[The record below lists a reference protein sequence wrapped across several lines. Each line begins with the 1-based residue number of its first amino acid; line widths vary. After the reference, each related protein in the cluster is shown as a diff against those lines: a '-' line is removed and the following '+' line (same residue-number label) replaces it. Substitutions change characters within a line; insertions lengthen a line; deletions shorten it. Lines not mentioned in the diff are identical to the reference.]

1 MGGEIDLAM
10 IPVNEPLLDG
20 NELKYLA
27 ECINTGWISSAGRFI
42 EEFEQ
47 GWARYV
53 GMDHGVSVANGTVAL
68 ELAMAALNL
77 PPQSEVILPSFTI
90 ISCAQAVIR
99 AGCVPV
105 AVDCEPDT
113 WCLDAEQAARAVT
126 PRTKAV
132 MPVHI
137 YGHPVDMD
145 PLKELAQRHGLVIV
159 EDAAEAHGAKYKGV
173 SCGGLGHV
181 SCFSF
186 YANKIVTT
194 GEGGMVLT
202 SDPKLAQRLRYMRNL
217 CFNEKTRFWH
227 EDLGFNYRLTNLQAA
242 VGLAQMERIEKFLAG
257 KREMAKAY
265 NEGLKDLPLQL
276 PVQKTWAEN
285 VYWMYGVVLDDAV
298 AFEAKELADR
308 LAEQG
313 VQTRPFFR
321 GLHEQPVLRR
331 MGFFNN
337 LKLPVTERISRRGL
351 YLPSGQALTE
361 EQINR
366 VIGAVRRALKAV

>member
-1 MGGEIDLAM
+1 M

-20 NELKYLA
+20 DELKYLT
-27 ECINTGWISSAGRFI
+27 ECIKTGWISSAGRFI

-53 GMDHGVSVANGTVAL
+53 GMEHGVSVANGTVAL
-68 ELAMAALNL
+68 ELAMAALDL

-105 AVDCEPDT
+105 AVDCAPDT
-113 WCLDAEQAARAVT
+113 WCLDVDQAAAAVT
-126 PRTKAV
+126 PKTKAI

-145 PLKELAQRHGLVIV
+145 PLQDLAQRHGLIIV
-159 EDAAEAHGAKYKGV
+159 EDAAEAHGAEYKGQK
-173 SCGGLGHV
+173 CGGLGDV

-202 SDPKLAQRLRYMRNL
+202 SDRNLAQRLRYMRNL
-217 CFNEKTRFWH
+217 CFQEKTRFWH

-242 VGLAQMERIEKFLAG
+242 VGVAQMERIEKFLAG
-257 KREMAKAY
+257 KLEMARAY
-265 NEGLKDLPLQL
+265 HEGLKDLPLQL
-276 PVQKTWAEN
+276 PVEKPWAKN
-285 VYWMYGVVLDDAV
+285 VYWMYGLVLDDTV
-298 AFEAKELADR
+298 GFEAKELAER
-308 LAEQG
+308 LAAQG

-331 MGFFNN
+331 MGLFKD
-337 LKLPVTERISRRGL
+337 LRLPVTERISRRGL
-351 YLPSGQALTE
+351 YLPSGQALTK
-361 EQINR
+361 EQINQ
-366 VIGAVRRALKAV
+366 VIEAVRRALEAA

>member
-1 MGGEIDLAM
+1 M

-53 GMDHGVSVANGTVAL
+53 GMEHGVSVANGTVAL

-90 ISCAQAVIR
+90 ISCAQAIIR

-113 WCLDAEQAARAVT
+113 WCMDMDQAAKAVT
-126 PRTKAV
+126 SKTKAI

-145 PLKELAQRHGLVIV
+145 PLRDLAQRHGLVIV
-159 EDAAEAHGAKYKGV
+159 EDAAEAHGAKYKGAR
-173 SCGGLGHV
+173 CGGLGHV

-202 SDPKLAQRLRYMRNL
+202 SDRDLAQRLRYMRNL
-217 CFNEKTRFWH
+217 CFQGKTRFWH

-257 KREMAKAY
+257 KRAMAKAY
-265 NEGLKDLPLQL
+265 NEGLKDLPLHL
-276 PVQKTWAEN
+276 PAQKPWAEN
-285 VYWMYGVVLDDAV
+285 VYWMYGMVLDDAV
-298 AFEAKELADR
+298 AFEAKELAER

-321 GLHEQPVLRR
+321 GLHEQPVLGR
-331 MGFFNN
+331 MGFLNN

-361 EQINR
+361 EQINK